1 MSNKT
6 RYFVAVTGAI
16 LVIGLGTG
24 MVASYMGLPVS
35 VFTSAAG
42 PEELEYVPA
51 DAAVVAYANVRD
63 VMNSQ
68 LRKRFRELE
77 PSQQHQN
84 EFEEKTGLNF
94 EEDIDTV
101 VAAMLPK
108 GNLADQPHE
117 AFLILAR
124 GRFDAARLEAL
135 AIGHGA
141 TVADYQGKRLI
152 THHAADRNDAD
163 RNDTD
168 RNDTHDGDNKHGD
181 MAVGFVEADL
191 IAFGSVNAVR
201 ASIDARRENR
211 NVVSN
216 IEMMRLV
223 SELDNAN
230 AWAVGRFDAI
240 AGQTGLPA
248 EITSHIPAISW
259 FSAAGHINGGVS
271 GVLKAE
277 TKDEAS
283 AQNLRDVLKGV
294 LALAKMQAGSK
305 PGMQQMAD
313 SLILSGDGKHV
324 ALSFS
329 VPTEVL
335 DVLEGLAKS
344 RKGVKGLKAM
354 AAAH

>member
-16 LVIGLGTG
+16 LVVGLGTG
-24 MVASYMGLPVS
+24 IIASYMGLPVS

-68 LRKRFRELE
+68 LRKRFQEME
-77 PSQQHQN
+77 PSQEHKN
-84 EFEEKTGLNF
+84 DFEEKTGLNF
-94 EEDIDTV
+94 EQDIDTV
-101 VAAMLPK
+101 VAAMMPK
-108 GNLADQPHE
+108 GNITTNPE
-117 AFLILAR
+117 GAFLILAR
-124 GRFDAARLEAL
+124 GRFQAARLEAL
-135 AIGHGA
+135 ALEHGA
-141 TVADYQGKRLI
+141 TIADYQGKRLI
-152 THHAADRNDAD
+152 THH
-163 RNDTD
+163 DTD
-168 RNDTHDGDNKHGD
+168 SNNTNSNNTSKHED

-191 IAFGSVNAVR
+191 IAFGSLTSVK

-240 AGQTGLPA
+240 AGQTGLPT
-248 EITSHIPAISW
+248 EIASQMPAITW

-277 TKDEAS
+277 AKDEAS
-283 AQNLRDVLKGV
+283 AQNMRDLLKGL

-305 PGMQQMAD
+305 PGMQQLAD
-313 SLILSGDGKHV
+313 SLILSGDGKNV

-329 VPTEVL
+329 VPSEVL
-335 DVLEGLAKS
+335 DVLEGLAKG
-344 RKGVKGLKAM
+344 RKAM
-354 AAAH
+354 GAAH

>member
-24 MVASYMGLPVS
+24 LVASYMGLPVS

-51 DAAVVAYANVRD
+51 DAAVVAYANVRE
-63 VMNSQ
+63 VMSSQ
-68 LRKRFRELE
+68 LRKRFTEME
-77 PSQQHQN
+77 PSQDHKN

-94 EEDIDTV
+94 EQDIDTV
-101 VAAMLPK
+101 VAAMMPK
-108 GNLADQPHE
+108 TNLAANPE
-117 AFLILAR
+117 GAFLILAR
-124 GRFDAARLEAL
+124 GRFQAARLEAL
-135 AIGHGA
+135 ALEHGA

-152 THHAADRNDAD
+152 THHDAD
-163 RNDTD
+163 RNDT
-168 RNDTHDGDNKHGD
+168 KHED

-191 IAFGSVNAVR
+191 IAFGSVTSVQA
-201 ASIDARRENR
+201 AIDARRENR
-211 NVVSN
+211 NVVGN

-240 AGQTGLPA
+240 AGQTGLPT
-248 EITSHIPAISW
+248 EIASQMPAIAW

-271 GVLKAE
+271 GVHKAE
-277 TKDEAS
+277 TKDEAA
-283 AQNLRDVLKGV
+283 AQNLRDVLKGL

-305 PGMQQMAD
+305 PGMQQLAD
-313 SLILSGDGKHV
+313 SLVLSGEGKNV

-329 VPTEVL
+329 VPSEVL
-335 DVLEGLAKS
+335 DVLEGLAKG
-344 RKGVKGLKAM
+344 RKGIRGPM
-354 AAAH
+354 

>member
-16 LVIGLGTG
+16 LLIGLGTG
-24 MVASYMGLPVS
+24 LVASYMGLPVS

-51 DAAVVAYANVRD
+51 DAAVVAYANVRE
-63 VMNSQ
+63 VMSSQ
-68 LRKRFRELE
+68 LRKRFTEME
-77 PSQQHQN
+77 PSQDHKN

-94 EEDIDTV
+94 EQDIDTV
-101 VAAMLPK
+101 VAAMMPK
-108 GNLADQPHE
+108 TNLAANPE
-117 AFLILAR
+117 GAFLILAR
-124 GRFDAARLEAL
+124 GRFQAARLEAL
-135 AIGHGA
+135 ALEHGA

-152 THHAADRNDAD
+152 THHDAD
-163 RNDTD
+163 RNDT
-168 RNDTHDGDNKHGD
+168 KHED

-191 IAFGSVNAVR
+191 IAFGSVTSVQA
-201 ASIDARRENR
+201 AIDARRENR
-211 NVVSN
+211 NVVGN

-240 AGQTGLPA
+240 AGQTGLPT
-248 EITSHIPAISW
+248 EIASQMPAISW

-277 TKDEAS
+277 TKDEAA
-283 AQNLRDVLKGV
+283 AQNLRDVLKGL

-305 PGMQQMAD
+305 PGMQQLAD
-313 SLILSGDGKHV
+313 SLVLSGEGKNV

-329 VPTEVL
+329 VPSEVL
-335 DVLEGLAKS
+335 DVLEGLAKG
-344 RKGVKGLKAM
+344 RKGIG